1 MLDNMIE
8 VKEQG
13 DINMVIS
20 SEFLDALTPS
30 SIRSITAKIRERA
43 KDGVS
48 VTSFAGGL
56 PSKEFFP
63 IEEIRR
69 INEQIF
75 DEEGG
80 EAIQYAASD
89 GYDPLR
95 QYLVEFMKRYDV
107 QDIDYK
113 NILITSGAQ
122 QGLAYLSKGLIT
134 KGSVV
139 VVENPSY
146 PGALDTFRAYGAKII
161 GVGMD
166 ENGMKMEELE
176 KVLCENQNVAFIYTI
191 ADFQN
196 PTGRSMSIDR
206 RKQIVELAEKYD
218 TFIVEDGPYS
228 LISFDGEIM
237 PAIKSFDR
245 YGRVIYSGSTSK
257 TIAPGL
263 RIGWLVADH
272 ESITKLVYLK
282 MRDDL
287 QVNNM
292 AQRQVYHYMKDCD
305 FDGHLKT
312 VIDIYR
318 RRRDVMIRTVEQSFP
333 KGTRIIVPGGGLFL
347 WLELDEKI
355 DTLEMFDYVFQ
366 KNIAYVPGCFFS
378 PNGSAKN
385 TMRLNFSTTNE
396 KQIEEGIYI
405 LGSMIQEYQDKN

>member
-1 MLDNMIE
+1 MAIH
-8 VKEQG
+8 
-13 DINMVIS
+13 

-30 SIRSITAKIRERA
+30 SIRNITAKIREKA
-43 KDGVS
+43 AQGIQ

-63 IEEIRR
+63 IEDLRR

-95 QYLVEFMKRYDV
+95 KYLVEFMKRYQV
-107 QDIDYK
+107 TGIDHK

-122 QGLAYLSKGLIT
+122 QGLSYLAKGLIT
-134 KGSVV
+134 PGSVV

-146 PGALDTFRAYGAKII
+146 PGALDTFRAYGARTV
-161 GVGMD
+161 GVSMDDDGMRMD
-166 ENGMKMEELE
+166 DLE
-176 KVLCENQNVAFIYTI
+176 RILQENQGNIPFIYTI

-196 PTGRSMSIDR
+196 PTGRTLSVER
-206 RKQIVELAEKYD
+206 RKQLVELAEKYD
-218 TFIVEDGPYS
+218 TFVVEDGPYS
-228 LISFDGEIM
+228 LISFDGTVM
-237 PAIKSFDR
+237 PAIKSFDK
-245 YGRVIYSGSTSK
+245 YDRVIYSGSTSK

-305 FDGHLKT
+305 FDGHLNT
-312 VIDIYR
+312 VIEVYR
-318 RRRDVMIRTVEQSFP
+318 RRRDLMIQCIQDSFP
-333 KGTRIIVPGGGLFL
+333 AGTRIVVPNGGLFI
-347 WLELDEKI
+347 WLELPEGVN
-355 DTLEMFDYVFQ
+355 TLEMFDYVFQ
-366 KNIAYVPGCFFS
+366 KNIAYVPGGFFS
-378 PNGSAKN
+378 PDGSGWN
-385 TMRLNFSTTNE
+385 TMRLNFSTSSEE
-396 KQIEEGIYI
+396 KIAQCIPI
-405 LGSMIQEYQDKN
+405 LGQMICQYLESHK

>member
-1 MLDNMIE
+1 
-8 VKEQG
+8 
-13 DINMVIS
+13 MVIH

-30 SIRSITAKIRERA
+30 SIRNITAKIRDKA
-43 KDGVS
+43 AQGVQ
-48 VTSFAGGL
+48 VVSFAGGL

-63 IEEIRR
+63 IEEIRK
-69 INEQIF
+69 INDQIF

-95 QYLVEFMKRYDV
+95 KYLVEFMKRYQV
-107 QDIDYK
+107 TGIDYK

-122 QGLAYLSKGLIT
+122 QGLSYLAKGLIT
-134 KGSVV
+134 AGSVV

-146 PGALDTFRAYGAKII
+146 PGALDTFRAYGARTV
-161 GVGMD
+161 GVDMDDDGMRMD
-166 ENGMKMEELE
+166 HLE
-176 KVLCENQNVAFIYTI
+176 QVLRTNRGNVRFIYTI

-196 PTGRSMSIDR
+196 PTGRSMSVER
-206 RKQIVELAEKYD
+206 RKQLVELAEKYD
-218 TFIVEDGPYS
+218 TFVVEDGPYS
-228 LISFDGEIM
+228 LISFNDTVM
-237 PAIKSFDR
+237 PAIKSFDK

-263 RIGWLVADH
+263 RIGWLIADH

-287 QVNNM
+287 QVNNI

-312 VIDIYR
+312 VIEVYR
-318 RRRDVMIRTVEQSFP
+318 RRRDLMAKCVKESFP
-333 KGTRIIVPGGGLFL
+333 EGTRVVMPNGGLFM
-347 WLELDEKI
+347 WLELPEGV

-366 KNIAYVPGCFFS
+366 KNIAYVPGQFFS
-378 PNGSAKN
+378 PDGSGRN
-385 TMRLNFSTTNE
+385 TMRLNFSTSSE
-396 KQIEEGIYI
+396 EQIERCIPI
-405 LGSMIQEYQDKN
+405 LGEMVCQYLDSHK

>member
-1 MLDNMIE
+1 MAIH
-8 VKEQG
+8 
-13 DINMVIS
+13 

-30 SIRSITAKIRERA
+30 SIRNITAKIREKA
-43 KDGVS
+43 AQGIQ

-63 IEEIRR
+63 IEDLRK

-95 QYLVEFMKRYDV
+95 KYLVEFMKRYQV
-107 QDIDYK
+107 TGIDYK

-122 QGLAYLSKGLIT
+122 QGLSYLAKGLIT
-134 KGSVV
+134 PGSVV

-146 PGALDTFRAYGAKII
+146 PGALDTFRAYGARTV
-161 GVGMD
+161 GVSMDDDGMRMD
-166 ENGMKMEELE
+166 DLE
-176 KVLCENQNVAFIYTI
+176 RILQENQGNVPFIYTI

-196 PTGRSMSIDR
+196 PTGRTLSVER
-206 RKQIVELAEKYD
+206 RKQLVELAEKYD
-218 TFIVEDGPYS
+218 TFVVEDGPYS
-228 LISFDGEIM
+228 LISFDGTVM
-237 PAIKSFDR
+237 PAIKSFDK
-245 YGRVIYSGSTSK
+245 YDRVIYSGSTSK

-263 RIGWLVADH
+263 RIGWLIADH

-305 FDGHLKT
+305 FDGHLNT
-312 VIDIYR
+312 VIEVYR
-318 RRRDVMIRTVEQSFP
+318 RRRDLMIQCIQDSFP
-333 KGTRIIVPGGGLFL
+333 AGTRIVVPNGGLFI
-347 WLELDEKI
+347 WLELPEGVN
-355 DTLEMFDYVFQ
+355 TLEMFDYVFQ
-366 KNIAYVPGCFFS
+366 KNIAYVPGGFFS
-378 PNGSAKN
+378 PDGSGWN
-385 TMRLNFSTTNE
+385 TMRLNFSTSSEE
-396 KQIEEGIYI
+396 KIAQCIPI
-405 LGSMIQEYQDKN
+405 LGQMICQYLESHK

>member
-1 MLDNMIE
+1 MAIH
-8 VKEQG
+8 
-13 DINMVIS
+13 

-30 SIRSITAKIRERA
+30 SIRNITAKIREKA
-43 KDGVS
+43 AQGIQ

-63 IEEIRR
+63 IEDLRR

-95 QYLVEFMKRYDV
+95 KYLVEFMKRYQV
-107 QDIDYK
+107 TGIDHK

-122 QGLAYLSKGLIT
+122 QGLSYLAKGLIT
-134 KGSVV
+134 PGSVV

-146 PGALDTFRAYGAKII
+146 PGALDTFRAYGARTV
-161 GVGMD
+161 GVSMDDDGMRMD
-166 ENGMKMEELE
+166 DLE
-176 KVLCENQNVAFIYTI
+176 RILQENQGNIPFIYTI

-196 PTGRSMSIDR
+196 PTGRTLSVER
-206 RKQIVELAEKYD
+206 RKQLVELAEKYD
-218 TFIVEDGPYS
+218 TFVVEDGPYS
-228 LISFDGEIM
+228 LISFDGTVM
-237 PAIKSFDR
+237 PAIKSFDK
-245 YGRVIYSGSTSK
+245 YDRVIYSGSTSK

-305 FDGHLKT
+305 FDGHLNT
-312 VIDIYR
+312 VIEVYR
-318 RRRDVMIRTVEQSFP
+318 RRRDLMIQCIQDSFP
-333 KGTRIIVPGGGLFL
+333 AGTRIVVPNGGLFI
-347 WLELDEKI
+347 WLELPEGVN
-355 DTLEMFDYVFQ
+355 TLEMFDYVFQ
-366 KNIAYVPGCFFS
+366 KNIAYVPGGFFS
-378 PNGSAKN
+378 PDGSGWN
-385 TMRLNFSTTNE
+385 TMRLNFSTSSEE
-396 KQIEEGIYI
+396 KIAQFIPI
-405 LGSMIQEYQDKN
+405 LGQMICQYLESHK

>member
-1 MLDNMIE
+1 MT
-8 VKEQG
+8 
-13 DINMVIS
+13 IS
-20 SEFLDALTPS
+20 SPFLDVLGPS
-30 SIRSITAKIRERA
+30 SIRNITAKIREKA
-43 KDGVS
+43 KDGIEVI
-48 VTSFAGGL
+48 SFAGGL

-63 IEEIRR
+63 VEEIKK
-69 INEQIF
+69 ICVQTLE
-75 DEEGG
+75 EEGG

-95 QYLVEFMKRYDV
+95 QYLVEFMKRFQV
-107 QDIDYK
+107 TDIDYQ

-122 QGLAYLSKGLIT
+122 QGLSYLSKGLISE
-134 KGSVV
+134 GSVV

-146 PGALDTFRAYGAKII
+146 PGALDTFRAYGANVI

-166 ENGMKMEELE
+166 DDGMKMDELE
-176 KVLCENQNVAFIYTI
+176 AVLKKYSNVAFIYTI

-196 PTGRSMSIDR
+196 PTGRSMSIER
-206 RKQIVELAEKYD
+206 RKQLVELAEKYR

-228 LISFDGEIM
+228 LISFDHEIM

-263 RIGWLVADH
+263 RIGWLIADH
-272 ESITKLVYLK
+272 DSITKLVYLK

-292 AQRQVYHYMKDCD
+292 AQRQVYHYLKDCD

-312 VIDIYR
+312 VTSAYR
-318 RRRDVMIRTVEQSFP
+318 NRRDIMVKAVRESFP
-333 KGTRIIVPGGGLFL
+333 EGTKIIIPGGGLFM
-347 WLELDEKI
+347 WVELPGSV

-366 KNIAYVPGCFFS
+366 KNVAYVPGSFFCAD
-378 PNGSAKN
+378 GSKRNA
-385 TMRLNFSTTNE
+385 MRLNFSTTSEE
-396 KQIEEGIYI
+396 KIAKYIPI
-405 LGSMIQEYQDKN
+405 LGEMIKNYFAK

>member
-1 MLDNMIE
+1 MAIH
-8 VKEQG
+8 
-13 DINMVIS
+13 

-30 SIRSITAKIRERA
+30 SIRNITAKIREKA
-43 KDGVS
+43 AQGIQ

-63 IEEIRR
+63 IEDLRK

-95 QYLVEFMKRYDV
+95 KYLVEFMKRYQV
-107 QDIDYK
+107 TGIDYK

-122 QGLAYLSKGLIT
+122 QGLSYLAKGLIT
-134 KGSVV
+134 PGSVV

-146 PGALDTFRAYGAKII
+146 PGALDTFRAYGARTV
-161 GVGMD
+161 GVSMDDDGMRMD
-166 ENGMKMEELE
+166 DLE
-176 KVLCENQNVAFIYTI
+176 RILQENQGNVPFIYTI

-196 PTGRSMSIDR
+196 PTGRTLSVER
-206 RKQIVELAEKYD
+206 RKQLVELAEKYD
-218 TFIVEDGPYS
+218 TFVVEDGPYS
-228 LISFDGEIM
+228 LISFDGTVM
-237 PAIKSFDR
+237 PAIKSFDK
-245 YGRVIYSGSTSK
+245 YDRVIYSGSTSK

-263 RIGWLVADH
+263 RIGWLIADH

-305 FDGHLKT
+305 FDGHLNT
-312 VIDIYR
+312 VIEVYR
-318 RRRDVMIRTVEQSFP
+318 RRRDLMIQCIQDSFP
-333 KGTRIIVPGGGLFL
+333 AGTRIVVPNGGLFI
-347 WLELDEKI
+347 WLELPEGVN
-355 DTLEMFDYVFQ
+355 TLEMFDYVFQ
-366 KNIAYVPGCFFS
+366 KNIAYVPGGFFS
-378 PNGSAKN
+378 PGGSGWN
-385 TMRLNFSTTNE
+385 TMRLNFSTSSEE
-396 KQIEEGIYI
+396 KIAQCIPI
-405 LGSMIQEYQDKN
+405 LGQMICQYLESHK

>member
-1 MLDNMIE
+1 
-8 VKEQG
+8 
-13 DINMVIS
+13 MVIH

-30 SIRSITAKIRERA
+30 SIRSITAKIRDKA
-43 KDGVS
+43 KDGIQ

-63 IEEIRR
+63 IDDIRR

-75 DEEGG
+75 AEEGG

-95 QYLVEFMKRYDV
+95 QYLVEFMKRYQV
-107 QDIDYK
+107 TDIDYK

-139 VVENPSY
+139 ITENPSY
-146 PGALDTFRAYGAKII
+146 PGALDTFRAYGAKVL
-161 GVGMD
+161 GVDMD
-166 ENGMKMEELE
+166 DDGLKMDQLE
-176 KVLCENQNVAFIYTI
+176 AVLQANAGKVAFIYTI

-196 PTGRSMSIDR
+196 PTGRSMSIPR
-206 RKQIVELAEKYD
+206 RKELVELAEKYD

-228 LISFDGEIM
+228 LISFDGSVM
-237 PAIKSFDR
+237 PAIKSFDS

-263 RIGWLVADH
+263 RIGWLIADH

-312 VIDIYR
+312 VIDVYR
-318 RRRDVMIRTVEQSFP
+318 KRRDLMAKCVEESFP
-333 KGTRIIVPGGGLFL
+333 SGTRIVVPGGGLFM
-347 WLELDEKI
+347 WLELPEGV
-355 DTLEMFDYVFQ
+355 DTLAMFDYVFQ
-366 KNIAYVPGCFFS
+366 KNIAYVPGTFFC
-378 PNGSAKN
+378 PNGSGKN
-385 TMRLNFSTTNE
+385 AMRLNFSTTSEE
-396 KQIEEGIYI
+396 KIQECIPI
-405 LGSMIQEYQDKN
+405 LGSMIQQYLESHANK

>member
-1 MLDNMIE
+1 
-8 VKEQG
+8 
-13 DINMVIS
+13 MVIS
-20 SEFLDALTPS
+20 SEFLDALAPS
-30 SIRSITAKIRERA
+30 SIRGITAKIREKA
-43 KDGVS
+43 KSGVQ
-48 VTSFAGGL
+48 VVSFAGGL

-63 IEEIRR
+63 VEDIRK
-69 INEQIF
+69 INNQIF

-95 QYLVEFMKRYDV
+95 QYLVEFMKRYQV
-107 QDIDYK
+107 TDINYK

-122 QGLAYLSKGLIT
+122 QGLAYLSKGLIQ

-139 VVENPSY
+139 IVENPSY
-146 PGALDTFRAYGAKII
+146 PGALDTFRAYGAEIV
-161 GVGMD
+161 GVDMDDDGMRMD
-166 ENGMKMEELE
+166 ALEELLQ
-176 KVLCENQNVAFIYTI
+176 KYDKVAFIYTI

-196 PTGRSMSIDR
+196 PTGRSMSVGR

-228 LISFDGEIM
+228 LISFSGEIM

-263 RIGWLVADH
+263 RIGWLIADE

-292 AQRQVYHYMKDCD
+292 AQRQVYHYLKDCE
-305 FDGHLKT
+305 FDEHLKT
-312 VIDIYR
+312 VTDAYYR
-318 RRRDVMIRTVEQSFP
+318 RCQAMIAGVRASFP
-333 KGTRIIVPGGGLFL
+333 QGTKIVVPGGGLFM
-347 WLELDEKI
+347 WVELPEGF
-355 DTLEMFDYVFQ
+355 DTLEMFDDVFQ
-366 KNIAYVPGCFFS
+366 KNIAYVPGTFFCS
-378 PNGSAKN
+378 DGGGKN
-385 TMRLNFSTTNE
+385 AMRLNFSSAD
-396 KQIEEGIYI
+396 EETIKRAIPI
-405 LGSMIQEYQDKN
+405 LGEMICQYQQKK

>member
-1 MLDNMIE
+1 
-8 VKEQG
+8 
-13 DINMVIS
+13 MVIH

-30 SIRSITAKIRERA
+30 SIRNITAKIRDKA
-43 KDGVS
+43 AQGVQ

-63 IEEIRR
+63 IEDIRK
-69 INEQIF
+69 INDQIF

-95 QYLVEFMKRYDV
+95 KYLVEFMKRYQV
-107 QDIDYK
+107 TGIDYK

-122 QGLAYLSKGLIT
+122 QGLSYLAKGLIT
-134 KGSVV
+134 AGSVV

-146 PGALDTFRAYGAKII
+146 PGALDTFRAYGARTV
-161 GVGMD
+161 GVDMDDDGMRMD
-166 ENGMKMEELE
+166 HLE
-176 KVLCENQNVAFIYTI
+176 QVLRTNRGNVRFIYTI

-196 PTGRSMSIDR
+196 PTGRSMSVER
-206 RKQIVELAEKYD
+206 RKQLVELAEKYD
-218 TFIVEDGPYS
+218 TFVVEDGPYS
-228 LISFDGEIM
+228 LISFNDTVM
-237 PAIKSFDR
+237 PAIKSFDK

-263 RIGWLVADH
+263 RIGWLIADH

-287 QVNNM
+287 QVNNI

-312 VIDIYR
+312 VIEVYR
-318 RRRDVMIRTVEQSFP
+318 RRRDLMAKCVKESFP
-333 KGTRIIVPGGGLFL
+333 EGTRVVMPNGGLFM
-347 WLELDEKI
+347 WLELPEGV

-366 KNIAYVPGCFFS
+366 KNIAYVPGQFFS
-378 PNGSAKN
+378 PDGSGRN
-385 TMRLNFSTTNE
+385 TMRLNFSTSSE
-396 KQIEEGIYI
+396 EQIERCIPI
-405 LGSMIQEYQDKN
+405 LGEMVCQYLDSHK